1 MTVNTNEQ
9 GFSSGTKTT
18 RRIGVK
24 SEPVEMPESELV
36 KKIHDLKKAKHAL
49 VLAHYYQRPEIQ
61 EVADMVGDSL
71 QMAAYA
77 ANSTCNLLVIA
88 GVYFMGETAKIL
100 NPTLKVVIPDLT
112 AGCSL
117 ADACPSESFSL
128 FIRLHPDAAVVSY
141 INCSAEV
148 KALSDIVCTS
158 SNAIKV
164 INSLPEDQPIIFA
177 PDANLGSYLIK
188 QTGRD
193 LILWDGKCEVHESF
207 SIEKILTLYF
217 QHPRTQFIAHPES
230 SPAILKIASFVGSTK
245 GMIDFVKNDRGDE
258 YIVAT
263 EAGILHQMKKEVPD
277 KLLIAAPVYENNQC
291 ACSECSYMKLN
302 TLQKL
307 YQCLLTESPEIVVE
321 ETTRVKAERA
331 LKKMLLLSK

>member
-1 MTVNTNEQ
+1 MRHATKARKNESMRTAEKDGVNN
-9 GFSSGTKTT
+9 SLSK
-18 RRIGVK
+18 RIQA
-24 SEPVEMPESELV
+24 
-36 KKIHDLKKAKHAL
+36 LKKAKNAL

-61 EVADMVGDSL
+61 DIADIVGDSL
-71 QMAAYA
+71 QMAEFA
-77 ANSTCNLLVIA
+77 ARSKADMLIVA

-100 NPTLKVVIPDLT
+100 NPGLKVLVPDIN

-117 ADACPSESFSL
+117 ADSCPAPAFAEFVAA
-128 FIRLHPDAAVVSY
+128 HPGAAVVSY

-148 KALSDIVCTS
+148 KAMSDIVCTS
-158 SNAIKV
+158 SNAVKV
-164 INSLPEDQPIIFA
+164 VSSIPADRPIIFA
-177 PDANLGSYLIK
+177 PDVNLGKYLIK
-188 QTGRD
+188 ETGRN
-193 LILWDGKCEVHESF
+193 LVLWDGICTVHESF

-217 QHPRTQFIAHPES
+217 QHPQTQFIAHPES

-258 YIVAT
+258 FIVAT

-321 ETTRVKAERA
+321 ETTRAKAERA
-331 LKKMLLLSK
+331 LKKMLLLSR